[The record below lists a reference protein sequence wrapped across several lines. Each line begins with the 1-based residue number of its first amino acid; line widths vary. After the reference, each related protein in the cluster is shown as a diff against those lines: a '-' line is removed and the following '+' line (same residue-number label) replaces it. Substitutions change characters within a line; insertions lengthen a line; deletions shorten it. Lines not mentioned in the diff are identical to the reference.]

1 MTNRLKHGTK
11 YPQVEILPKGAQ
23 LLSAYKDVIGVKNAA
38 TVCVKYDRFLS
49 GESKTDPGYKIVNFQ
64 GLNFAIS
71 N

>member
-1 MTNRLKHGTK
+1 MTDRLKHGTK
-11 YPQVEILPKGAQ
+11 YPQVTTLPKGAQ

>member
-11 YPQVEILPKGAQ
+11 YPSVEVLPKGAQ

-38 TVCVKYDRFLS
+38 TVCVKYDRYINGL
-49 GESKTDPGYKIVNFQ
+49 SKTDPGYKIVNFQ
-64 GLNFAIS
+64 GLNFAVS